1 MPLVDLAG
9 LSRFLHSLEQKWS
22 AKFKARDLTVTA
34 AVGSSIGT
42 GTYSATVDKTFAEI
56 LEAYNNGRNVVVKL
70 GLVILSLSMISE
82 TGAGMCVFAGV
93 YNVTNRG
100 ALMYGLTYN
109 GSAWILYQYNIPST

>member
-1 MPLVDLAG
+1 MPLVDLGG
-9 LSRFLHSLEQKWS
+9 LSRFLNNLEQKWNT
-22 AKFKARDLTVTA
+22 KFKVQDFTVTA

-42 GTYSATVDKTFAEI
+42 STYSATVDKTFAEI

-70 GLVILSLSMISE
+70 GLVILTLSMISG
-82 TGAGMCVFAGV
+82 TGVGMCVFTSV

-109 GSAWILYQYNIPST
+109 GSSWILYQYNIPST